1 MKAYEEKISKSVDN
15 NIPEPKTEVFY
26 QKNIITVPKTEMSKK
41 IFNITEQNRI
51 FGFGFVI
58 LVSVSV
64 SVVPYTVL

>member
-41 IFNITEQNRI
+41 IFNITEQNRV

-58 LVSVSV
+58 LVLVLV
-64 SVVPYTVL
+64 SVVP

>member
-41 IFNITEQNRI
+41 IFNITEPNRT
-51 FGFGFVI
+51 FSFGFVI

-64 SVVPYTVL
+64 LAVP

>member
-41 IFNITEQNRI
+41 IFNVTEQNRI

-58 LVSVSV
+58 LVLVSV
-64 SVVPYTVL
+64 SVVPYL

>member
-1 MKAYEEKISKSVDN
+1 MKKKYENLLIIR

-51 FGFGFVI
+51 FG
-58 LVSVSV
+58 SV
-64 SVVPYTVL
+64 LLC

>member
-26 QKNIITVPKTEMSKK
+26 QKNIITVLKTEISKK

-51 FGFGFVI
+51 FLFGI

-64 SVVPYTVL
+64 SVVP